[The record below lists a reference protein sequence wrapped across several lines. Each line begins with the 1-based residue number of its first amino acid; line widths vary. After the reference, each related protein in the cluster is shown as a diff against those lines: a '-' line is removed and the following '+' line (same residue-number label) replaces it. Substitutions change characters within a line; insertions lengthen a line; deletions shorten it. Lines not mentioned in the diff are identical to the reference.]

1 MALGIEKNILL
12 QRYTFDYKKDDLF
25 LLCSDGLSDMIG
37 DNDLQTILL
46 KHRSLK
52 PMAKSLVKTAN
63 KNGGKD
69 NITAILIK
77 I

>member
-52 PMAKSLVKTAN
+52 LIAKSLVKTAN